1 MESIKLMNMCKIVN
15 NQTGKVL
22 VQERVKSWQGIAF
35 PGGNVKPGESI
46 VLSVKREILEETG
59 LKLNKI
65 KICGIKDWCDK
76 KTNERNLIILFIS
89 DDYEGKLL
97 SEIPEGKVYWIDEE
111 ELKNKKL
118 ADDFEKLLK
127 VFNDDKVNEM
137 IYIDNE
143 NENENERW
151 DLHFY

>member
-1 MESIKLMNMCKIVN
+1 MLFQV
-15 NQTGKVL
+15 
-22 VQERVKSWQGIAF
+22 
-35 PGGNVKPGESI
+35 ESI

-65 KICGIKDWCDK
+65 KICGIKDWYDK

-89 DDYEGKLL
+89 DDYEGNLL
-97 SEIPEGKVYWIDEE
+97 SETPEGKVYWIDEE

-137 IYIDNE
+137 IYI
-143 NENENERW
+143 ENENERW
-151 DLHFY
+151 DLYFY

>member
-59 LKLNKI
+59 LKLNKV
-65 KICGIKDWCDK
+65 KICGIKDWYDK

-97 SEIPEGKVYWIDEE
+97 SETPEGKVYWINEE

-137 IYIDNE
+137 IYIE